1 MVSSVGQAWAIMK
14 GRRMGSQ
21 AEAAG
26 LLESMPTGV
35 RKARQKSESK
45 TNSRPK
51 SYANKYRM
59 GLRLY

>member
-14 GRRMGSQ
+14 GRRMGNQ
-21 AEAAG
+21 NEAAG
-26 LLESMPTGV
+26 LLEGMPPGV
-35 RKARQKSESK
+35 RKARQVSEAK

-59 GLRLY
+59 GMRLY